1 MHDCVFVPG
10 VTEEC
15 HLAEEYELSE
25 NEEGWGWILLLLLAT
40 IIPQESDLWGGWH
53 TNTHTRT
60 HTLSLGISSAVPSTL
75 CLLHPSSSSSCPHGP
90 KHLCLPDLVPLGTG
104 SGPLA
109 ADCRFLPR
117 IKPANGSHSVMIY
130 TALLYKPATASF
142 LLMVYYT
149 EASLGFI
156 ALCSIWGWGL
166 IK

>member
-1 MHDCVFVPG
+1 MRLNPAASPRHHYPTGERPV
-10 VTEEC
+10 
-15 HLAEEYELSE
+15 
-25 NEEGWGWILLLLLAT
+25 
-40 IIPQESDLWGGWH
+40 GGL
-53 TNTHTRT
+53 THKYTHAHT

-117 IKPANGSHSVMIY
+117 IKPPNGSHSVMIY

-156 ALCSIWGWGL
+156 ALCSPYLRLGSN
-166 IK
+166 